1 MACVQGWW
9 QPTQQHHT
17 LSACWLVG
25 WALPTRCHAVL
36 CCPTPCCAALCRLK
50 ALNPR
55 LSGSERTAAVDDAME
70 QMRRLI
76 TGMAGALGTEHLLVS
91 AATCYMAQLSVM
103 LGQQRQ

>member
-1 MACVQGWW
+1 V
-9 QPTQQHHT
+9 
-17 LSACWLVG
+17 
-25 WALPTRCHAVL
+25 
-36 CCPTPCCAALCRLK
+36 K

-55 LSGSERTAAVDDAME
+55 LSGAERTAAVDEAME

-91 AATCYMAQLSVM
+91 AATRYMAQVSVM